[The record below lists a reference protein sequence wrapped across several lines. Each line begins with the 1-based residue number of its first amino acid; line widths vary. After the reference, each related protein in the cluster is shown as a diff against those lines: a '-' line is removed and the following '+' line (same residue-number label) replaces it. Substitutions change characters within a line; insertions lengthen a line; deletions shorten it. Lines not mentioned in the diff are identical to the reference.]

1 MVSFSIKI
9 FRSLQEIDVTNMVE
23 EETPASV
30 PQKIGEAGHL
40 AINT

>member
-9 FRSLQEIDVTNMVE
+9 FKSLQEIDVINMVE

-30 PQKIGEAGHL
+30 PQ
-40 AINT
+40 